1 MKLHIVT
8 IVLDGMP
15 TLPALFFN
23 FNALKVD
30 WHWTIIEGAAANTSC
45 TYWCNKQA
53 PRLSEDGT
61 HEFLQMISSH
71 PRVRIV
77 STVFWPG
84 GKVQMFNHALDQIK
98 EEGVLLQC
106 DADEV
111 WQAWQLD
118 RLVDAF
124 RSDPSIGSAQFVC
137 RYFLG
142 VNILSATPNTY
153 GNKPDEW
160 LRAWRFTPGDKF
172 LSHEPPNLHQRQ
184 PGHRIN
190 PEWLAMEGLMFDH
203 YAYAFPNQVQYKEQF
218 YGYRNAFKGWQ
229 SLQQNKRWPVKLK
242 EFFGWVDDRATAEPL
257 K

>member
-124 RSDPSIGSAQFVC
+124 RSDPSIGSV
-137 RYFLG
+137 RLP
-142 VNILSATPNTY
+142 VLSRGEHPVSNSQHV
-153 GNKPDEW
+153 
-160 LRAWRFTPGDKF
+160 R
-172 LSHEPPNLHQRQ
+172 
-184 PGHRIN
+184 
-190 PEWLAMEGLMFDH
+190 
-203 YAYAFPNQVQYKEQF
+203 EQA
-218 YGYRNAFKGWQ
+218 R
-229 SLQQNKRWPVKLK
+229 
-242 EFFGWVDDRATAEPL
+242 
-257 K
+257 